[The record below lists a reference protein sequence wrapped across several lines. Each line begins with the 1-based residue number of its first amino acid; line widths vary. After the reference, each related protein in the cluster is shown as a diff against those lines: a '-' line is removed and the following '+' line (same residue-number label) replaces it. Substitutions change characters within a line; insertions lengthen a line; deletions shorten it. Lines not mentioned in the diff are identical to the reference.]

1 MSDPQKLAPK
11 SGRIGT
17 PISDESSEDSL
28 SQIRGLEEDRG
39 IYHNEEVVVSP
50 RNESDDD
57 LPSRRILPDTVSV
70 DHIVEEDS
78 DVVMGDGV
86 VPNMER
92 RRSVRFSGP
101 QAEEEDGRNK
111 HFRTPSPESLRYI
124 QALENPMAAGNSEF
138 ENEFK
143 DLTDDPV
150 INIRRPSH
158 PPPLGSP
165 PAYTSGDE
173 GSRTPP
179 PTGPPTNTTTRQV
192 TPSNSENLFSKI
204 SAPFK
209 NAYRRASRI
218 EDDSSDNR
226 SDDDE
231 EDEDD
236 DDDYTEDEIA
246 VLTFI
251 DAYKAQEVEL
261 RPQLRPFSIEHIP
274 AMGEVDL
281 FVKVPRPDDIDD
293 NVGLTQIDEPPCN
306 QSDATIVEM
315 QIRSAVKDMTILD
328 DVVPVKVL
336 ENADEKPDQIKKWI
350 ADVKELHKSK
360 PPTTVAFKTK
370 LPDTETVMQEIPAP
384 FEQLLQKIS
393 LPTADLDCSLEDYC
407 DIMLNAVDIPVGKS
421 RIESL
426 YVLFATLQEFE
437 RSQHFRSM
445 AQPRTTENNRGEGTS
460 SNILE
465 L

>member
-1 MSDPQKLAPK
+1 MTDPQKLAPK
-11 SGRIGT
+11 TDRIGT

-50 RNESDDD
+50 RNESDND

-78 DVVMGDGV
+78 DIAMGDGGV

-124 QALENPMAAGNSEF
+124 QALENPMAAGSEF

-150 INIRRPSH
+150 INIRRPSQ

-179 PTGPPTNTTTRQV
+179 PTGPPTNTTT
-192 TPSNSENLFSKI
+192 
-204 SAPFK
+204 
-209 NAYRRASRI
+209 RASRI

-370 LPDTETVMQEIPAP
+370 LPDTETVMQEIPAS

-393 LPTADLDCSLEDYC
+393 LPTADLDCSLEEYV

-437 RSQHFRSM
+437 RSQHFRSI
-445 AQPRTTENNRGEGTS
+445 AQPRTTDNNRGEGTS

>member
-1 MSDPQKLAPK
+1 MTDPQKLAPK
-11 SGRIGT
+11 TDRIGT

-78 DVVMGDGV
+78 DIVMGDGGV

-124 QALENPMAAGNSEF
+124 QALENPMAAGSEF

-150 INIRRPSH
+150 INIRRPSQ

-179 PTGPPTNTTTRQV
+179 PTGPPTN
-192 TPSNSENLFSKI
+192 
-204 SAPFK
+204 
-209 NAYRRASRI
+209 
-218 EDDSSDNR
+218 
-226 SDDDE
+226 
-231 EDEDD
+231 
-236 DDDYTEDEIA
+236 YTEDEIA

-350 ADVKELHKSK
+350 ADVK
-360 PPTTVAFKTK
+360 
-370 LPDTETVMQEIPAP
+370 
-384 FEQLLQKIS
+384 
-393 LPTADLDCSLEDYC
+393 LPTADLDCSLEEYV

-437 RSQHFRSM
+437 RSQHFRSI
-445 AQPRTTENNRGEGTS
+445 AQPRTTDNNRGEGTS